1 MHNCSEMCT
10 RRTGKALLLLEADAI
25 CEGPF
30 EAKERESLD
39 SVPSCCWEGYEN
51 GAPTLLLLFK
61 VGYIS
66 ARRGNVAARDGV

>member
-1 MHNCSEMCT
+1 MHSCSEICT
-10 RRTGKALLLLEADAI
+10 RRTGKALLLLEADAS

-39 SVPSCCWEGYEN
+39 SVPSCGEGYAN
-51 GAPTLLLLFK
+51 GAPTLLLLFR

-66 ARRGNVAARDGV
+66 ARRGNSAARDGV